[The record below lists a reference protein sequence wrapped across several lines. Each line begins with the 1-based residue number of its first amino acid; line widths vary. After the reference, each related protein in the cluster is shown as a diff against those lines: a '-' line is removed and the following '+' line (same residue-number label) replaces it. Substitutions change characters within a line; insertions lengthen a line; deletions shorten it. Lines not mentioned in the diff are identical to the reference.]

1 MPFISGEVHMKKTLL
16 TTSCIATLG
25 LCAVPALA
33 QTATPQAAAEQ
44 DNAGLGEIIVTAQRR
59 EENLQKAAIAVS
71 AVSADQLVRGGVT
84 DTTQLTNLVPSLQIA
99 KAAGPYALFYL
110 RGVGNF
116 NANALSDS
124 AIAFNIDGVFVAR
137 PSSTGGVLYDIDRIE
152 VLKGPQGT
160 LYGRNATGG
169 AVNVIT
175 RKPQLGKFGGDASVS
190 YGNYDAIQFN
200 GALNAPL
207 GERAAVR
214 VAGQYVKHD
223 GYMSDGTSDQNDLSG
238 RIQLKFEAS
247 DAITINLGGDY
258 YRQKGRGLGS
268 TVLTDAVTDR
278 RVGITDPRSRP
289 AFNGVYFFPSGNTL
303 QLPPND
309 QFVDTNSWGVYGS
322 LDADIG
328 FADLTVIPAYRGGSI
343 NYRATTPSF
352 LINQREKDKQFT
364 LETRLASKS
373 DGSFEWLLGAF
384 YIKEDIN
391 VPLASF
397 NQQVSGSV
405 QSFFPKTES
414 YAGFA
419 RATYKLTD
427 RFRVTGGIRYT
438 HESKKFDGTFNT
450 ATLLCGGTV
459 LTGVTGITGN
469 CFGAPLLANTPGQGF
484 LYLPSGAP
492 VPFAP
497 FGLGANFPGGPAT
510 TPSFF
515 TARQFQNHNRASF
528 NKTTWR
534 AGVEYD
540 VADRSLLYA
549 SVETGFKSGGFFFT
563 TDNPVYDPE
572 TIQAWTVGSKNRFFD
587 NRLQLNVELFYW
599 KYKGQQV
606 SSVSRDSGGN
616 VVFATRNIGASTNKG
631 LEIEAIAKPGR
642 NTQVSMNLQYL
653 DARYDSFVY
662 TTPNNSPQVP
672 GLLTLAPPTAN
683 CPFNLGTPTTVY
695 IQDCSGRRPVNAP
708 EWVASFGVQQT
719 VPLGDWKLVL
729 NASTRLQSDV
739 ITGLEYLPAQTQD
752 GYTNS
757 DASITLAQADDRYFV
772 TAYVNNIENND
783 IIGNSFPNPF
793 GGAALLAGSLRPPR
807 TYGIRAGVKF

>member
-1 MPFISGEVHMKKTLL
+1 MKKTLL
-16 TTSCIATLG
+16 ASCCIVSLG
-25 LCAVPALA
+25 FGLAPAMA
-33 QTATPQAAAEQ
+33 QTAASEPSAET
-44 DNAGLGEIIVTAQRR
+44 DNAGISDIIVTAQRR

-71 AVSADQLVRGGVT
+71 AVSPDQLVRGGVT
-84 DTTQLTNLVPSLQIA
+84 DPTQLTNLVPSLQIA

-124 AIAFNIDGVFVAR
+124 AIAFNLDGVFVAR

-169 AVNVIT
+169 AINIIT
-175 RKPQLGKFGGDASVS
+175 RKPELGKLGGDVSVS
-190 YGNYDAIQFN
+190 YGNHDAIQFN

-207 GERAAVR
+207 GARAAVR

-223 GYMSDGTSDQNDLSG
+223 GYMTDGTNDQDDLAG
-238 RIQLKFEAS
+238 RIQLKVEAS
-247 DAITINLGGDY
+247 DAITIILGGDY

-268 TVLTDAVTDR
+268 TILTDAVTDR
-278 RVGITDPRSRP
+278 RVGLGDPLTRP
-289 AFNGVYFFPSGNTL
+289 AFNGTYFFPSGNIL

-309 QFVDTNSWGVYGS
+309 SFVDNNSWGIYAS
-322 LDADIG
+322 LDADLG
-328 FADLTVIPAYRGGSI
+328 FADLTVIPAYRGASI
-343 NYRATTPSF
+343 NFRSTTPSF

-373 DGSFEWLLGAF
+373 EGPFEWLLGAF
-384 YIKEDIN
+384 YIKENID
-391 VPLASF
+391 VPLASY

-405 QSFFPKTES
+405 QSYFPRTES

-419 RATYKLTD
+419 RVTYKLSD
-427 RFRVTGGIRYT
+427 EFRVTGGIRYT
-438 HESKKFDGTFNT
+438 KEKKTFDGTFQT
-450 ATLLCGGTV
+450 AAILCGGTV
-459 LTGVTGITGN
+459 LRATGAPVTN
-469 CFGAPLLANTPGQGF
+469 CFGAPLLANTPTQGYP
-484 LYLPSGAP
+484 LLPTGAP

-497 FGLGANFPGGPAT
+497 FGTGAAFPGGPAT

-515 TARQFQNHNRASF
+515 TARQFLNNNRASF

-540 VADRSLLYA
+540 VAERSLLYA
-549 SVETGFKSGGFFFT
+549 SYETGFKSGGFFFT
-563 TDNPVYDPE
+563 TDNPVYQPE
-572 TIQAWTVGSKNRFFD
+572 TIKAWTAGSKNRFLD

-599 KYKGQQV
+599 KYRGQQV
-606 SSVSRDSGGN
+606 SSISRDSSGN

-631 LEIEAIAKPGR
+631 IEIEAIAKPGS

-653 DARYDSFVY
+653 DAKYDSFIY

-672 GLLTLAPPTAN
+672 GLLTSAPPTAN
-683 CPFNLGTPTTVY
+683 CPFTLGNPTTVY
-695 IQDCSGRRPVNAP
+695 IQDCSGKRPVSAP
-708 EWVASFGVQQT
+708 KWVASFGVQQT
-719 VPLGDWKLVL
+719 VPLGAWNMVL
-729 NASTRLQSDV
+729 NASTRFQSNV
-739 ITGLEYLPAQTQD
+739 ITGLEYLAVQRQD
-752 GYTNS
+752 GYSTT
-757 DASITLAQADDRYFV
+757 DVSITLAQADDRYYL
-772 TAYVNNIENND
+772 TAFINNIEDND

-793 GGAALLAGSLRPPR
+793 GGAGLVAGSLRPPR
-807 TYGIRAGVKF
+807 TYGLRAGLKF

>member
-1 MPFISGEVHMKKTLL
+1 MKKTLL
-16 TTSCIATLG
+16 ATSCLVTLG
-25 LCAVPALA
+25 FGMAQAMA
-33 QTATPQAAAEQ
+33 QTASPQASTQEE
-44 DNAGLGEIIVTAQRR
+44 NAGLSDIIVTAQRR

-71 AVSADQLVRGGVT
+71 AVSPDQLARGGVT
-84 DTTQLTNLVPSLQIA
+84 DPTQLTNLVPSLQIA

-124 AIAFNIDGVFVAR
+124 AIAFNLDGVFVAR

-169 AVNVIT
+169 AINIIT
-175 RKPQLGKFGGDASVS
+175 RKPELGKFGGNASVS

-223 GYMSDGTSDQNDLSG
+223 GYMTDGTNDQDDLAG
-238 RIQLKFEAS
+238 RLQLKFEAS

-268 TVLTDAVTDR
+268 TILTDAVTDR
-278 RVGITDPRSRP
+278 RVGLGDPRTRP
-289 AFNGVYFFPSGNTL
+289 AFNGTYFFPSGNIL

-309 QFVDTNSWGVYGS
+309 SFVDNNSWGVYAS
-322 LDADIG
+322 LDADLG
-328 FADLTVIPAYRGGSI
+328 FADLTVIPAYRGASI
-343 NYRATTPSF
+343 NFRSTAPSF

-373 DGSFEWLLGAF
+373 DGPFEWMLGAF
-384 YIKEDIN
+384 YIKEKID
-391 VPLASF
+391 VPLASY

-405 QSFFPKTES
+405 QSYFPRTES

-419 RATYKLTD
+419 RVTYKLSD
-427 RFRVTGGIRYT
+427 DFRVTGGIRYT
-438 HESKKFDGTFNT
+438 EEKKTFDGTFQT
-450 ATLLCGGTV
+450 ATILCGGTA
-459 LTGVTGITGN
+459 LRPTGAPVTN
-469 CFGAPLLANTPGQGF
+469 CFGAPLLANTPTQGYP
-484 LYLPSGAP
+484 LLPTGAP

-497 FGLGANFPGGPAT
+497 FGTGAAFPGGPAT
-510 TPSFF
+510 TPAFF
-515 TARQFQNHNRASF
+515 TGRQFLNNNRDSF
-528 NKTTWR
+528 SKVTWR

-540 VADRSLLYA
+540 VAERSLLYA
-549 SVETGFKSGGFFFT
+549 SYETGFKSGGFFFT
-563 TDNPVYDPE
+563 TDDPTYNPE
-572 TIQAWTVGSKNRFFD
+572 TIKAWTVGSKNRFLD

-599 KYKGQQV
+599 KYRDQQV
-606 SSVSRDSGGN
+606 SSATRDSRGN
-616 VVFATRNIGASTNKG
+616 VVFATRNVGSSTNKG
-631 LEIEAIAKPGR
+631 FEVEAIAQPGS

-653 DARYDSFVY
+653 DAKYDSFVF

-672 GLLTLAPPTAN
+672 GLLTSAPPTAN
-683 CPFNLGTPTTVY
+683 CPFTLGNPPTVY
-695 IQDCSGRRPVNAP
+695 IQNCSGKRPVSAP
-708 EWVASFGVQQT
+708 KWVASFGIQQT
-719 VPLGDWKLVL
+719 VPLGDWNLVL
-729 NASTRLQSDV
+729 NASTRFQSDV
-739 ITGLEYLPAQTQD
+739 ITGLEYLAVQTQD
-752 GYTNS
+752 GYSTS
-757 DASITLAQADDRYFV
+757 DASITLAADEDRYYL
-772 TAYVNNIENND
+772 TAYVNNIEDND

-793 GGAALLAGSLRPPR
+793 GGAGLVAGSLRPPR

>member
-1 MPFISGEVHMKKTLL
+1 MKKKLL
-16 TTSCIATLG
+16 ITSCIVSLG
-25 LCAVPALA
+25 LGVAPAFA
-33 QTATPQAAAEQ
+33 QTAAPEASAE
-44 DNAGLGEIIVTAQRR
+44 DENAGLTDIIVTAQRR

-71 AVSADQLVRGGVT
+71 AVSSDQLVQGGVN
-84 DTTQLTNLVPSLQIA
+84 DPTQLTNIVPSLQIA

-124 AIAFNIDGVFVAR
+124 AIAFNVDGVFVAR

-169 AVNVIT
+169 AINIIT
-175 RKPQLGKFGGDASVS
+175 RKPELGTFGGDASVS

-223 GYMSDGTSDQNDLSG
+223 GYMTDGTSDQDDLAG

-247 DAITINLGGDY
+247 DTITINLGGDY
-258 YRQKGRGLGS
+258 YRQKGKGVGS
-268 TVLTDAVTDR
+268 TVLTDAVSNR
-278 RVGITDPRSRP
+278 RVGNTDPLSRP
-289 AFNGVYFFPSGNTL
+289 AFNGVYFFPSGNIL

-309 QFVDTNSWGVYGS
+309 TFLDNDSWGVYAS
-322 LDADIG
+322 LDADLG
-328 FADLTVIPAYRGGSI
+328 FADLTVIPSYRGASI

-352 LINQREKDKQFT
+352 IINQREKDKQFT

-373 DGSFEWLLGAF
+373 DGPLEWLLGAF
-384 YIKEDIN
+384 YIKENID
-391 VPLASF
+391 VPLASY

-405 QSFFPKTES
+405 QSYFPTTES

-427 RFRVTGGIRYT
+427 TFRVTGGIRYT
-438 HESKKFDGTFNT
+438 HEKKTFDGTFTT
-450 ATLLCGGTV
+450 ATILCGGTA
-459 LTGVTGITGN
+459 LRPTGAPVTN
-469 CFGAPLLANTPGQGF
+469 CFGAPLLANTPTLGIP
-484 LYLPSGAP
+484 LLPTGAP
-492 VPFAP
+492 VPFSPNGVGAP
-497 FGLGANFPGGPAT
+497 FPGGPAT
-510 TPSFF
+510 TPSFIS
-515 TARQFQNHNRASF
+515 ASQFKNNNRDSF
-528 NKTTWR
+528 NKATWR

-540 VADRSLLYA
+540 VGERSLLYA
-549 SVETGFKSGGFFFT
+549 SYETGFKSGGFFFT
-563 TDNPVYDPE
+563 TDNPAYDPE
-572 TIQAWTVGSKNRFFD
+572 TIKAWTVGSKNRFLD
-587 NRLQLNVELFYW
+587 NRLQLNVELFHW
-599 KYKGQQV
+599 KYRDQQV
-606 SSVSRDSGGN
+606 SSATRDSRGN
-616 VVFATRNIGASTNKG
+616 VVFATRNVGASTNKG
-631 LEIEAIAKPGR
+631 FEVEAIAKPGR

-653 DARYDSFVY
+653 DAKYDSFVY

-672 GLLTLAPPTAN
+672 GLLTSVPPTAN
-683 CPFNLGTPTTVY
+683 CPFTLGSPATVY
-695 IQDCSGRRPVNAP
+695 VQDCSGKRPANAP

-729 NASTRLQSDV
+729 NASTRFQSDV
-739 ITGLEYLPAQTQD
+739 FTGLEYLPSQNQD
-752 GYTNS
+752 GYSTS

-783 IIGNSFPNPF
+783 IVGNSFPNPF
-793 GGAALLAGSLRPPR
+793 GGAGLVVGSLRPPR

>member
-1 MPFISGEVHMKKTLL
+1 MKKTLL
-16 TTSCIATLG
+16 ATSCIASIG
-25 LCAVPALA
+25 ALA
-33 QTATPQAAAEQ
+33 APAFSQSTTPQAAEEAET
-44 DNAGLGEIIVTAQRR
+44 GLSEIIVTAQRR

-71 AVSADQLVRGGVT
+71 AVSPEQLVNAGVT
-84 DTTQLTNLVPSLQIA
+84 DPTQLTNLVPSLQIA

-137 PSSTGGVLYDIDRIE
+137 PSSTSGVLYDIDRIE

-169 AVNVIT
+169 AINIIT
-175 RKPQLGKFGGDASVS
+175 RKPELGKFGGDASVS

-223 GYMSDGTSDQNDLSG
+223 GYLTDGASDQNDLSG
-238 RIQLKFEAS
+238 RLQLKFEAS
-247 DAITINLGGDY
+247 DAITVNIGGDY

-268 TVLTDAVTDR
+268 TILTDGVANR
-278 RVGITDPRSRP
+278 RVGIGDPLSRP
-289 AFNGVYFFPSGNTL
+289 AFNSVYFFPAGNIL

-309 QFVDTNSWGVYGS
+309 SFVDNNSWGVYAT
-322 LDADIG
+322 LDTDVG
-328 FADLTVIPAYRGGSI
+328 FADLTVTPAYRGGSI
-343 NYRATTPSF
+343 NYRSTTPSF
-352 LINQREKDKQFT
+352 LINQREKNRQFT
-364 LETRLASKS
+364 LETRLASKT
-373 DGSFEWLLGAF
+373 DGPFEWLLGAF
-384 YIKEDIN
+384 YIKEDID

-405 QSFFPKTES
+405 QSFFPTTES

-419 RATYKLTD
+419 RATYKVTD
-427 RFRVTGGIRYT
+427 KFRLTGGIRYT
-438 HESKKFDGTFNT
+438 YEKKTFDGTFNT
-450 ATLLCGGTV
+450 ASLLCGGTV
-459 LTGVTGITGN
+459 LRASPRDPVRN
-469 CFGAPLLANTPGQGF
+469 CFGAPLLPNTPTQGYPF
-484 LYLPSGAP
+484 LPNGTP
-492 VPFAP
+492 VPFSP
-497 FGLGANFPGGPAT
+497 FGLGALFPGGPPAT
-510 TPSFF
+510 PTFLSI
-515 TARQFQNHNRASF
+515 RQLRNNNRATF

-549 SVETGFKSGGFFFT
+549 SYETGFKSGGFFFT
-563 TDNPVYDPE
+563 ADNPVYDPE
-572 TIQAWTVGSKNRFFD
+572 TIEAWTVGSKNRFLD
-587 NRLQLNVELFYW
+587 NRLQLNLELFYW
-599 KYKGQQV
+599 KYKGQQI
-606 SSVSRDSGGN
+606 SSISRDSGGN

-672 GLLTLAPPTAN
+672 GLLTSVPPTAN
-683 CPFNLGTPTTVY
+683 CPFTLGNPTTVY
-695 IQDCSGRRPVNAP
+695 VQDCSGRRPVNAP
-708 EWVASFGVQQT
+708 PWVASIGVQQI
-719 VPLGDWKLVL
+719 VPLGDWKLVF
-729 NASTRLQSDV
+729 NASTRFQSDV
-739 ITGLEYLPAQTQD
+739 ITGLEYLSSQTQD
-752 GYTNS
+752 GYSNS
-757 DASITLAQADDRYFV
+757 DASITFAQADDRYFF

-793 GGAALLAGSLRPPR
+793 GGAALVAGSLRPPR

>member
-1 MPFISGEVHMKKTLL
+1 MKKTLL
-16 TTSCIATLG
+16 ATSCIVSLG
-25 LCAVPALA
+25 FAVVPALA
-33 QTATPQAAAEQ
+33 QTATPQTSADEQ
-44 DNAGLGEIIVTAQRR
+44 STGIGEIIVTAQRR

-71 AVSADQLVRGGVT
+71 AVSSDQLVQGGVN
-84 DTTQLTNLVPSLQIA
+84 DPTQLTNLVPSLQIA

-124 AIAFNIDGVFVAR
+124 AIAFNVDGVFVAR

-169 AVNVIT
+169 AINIIT
-175 RKPQLGKFGGDASVS
+175 RKPELGKFGGDASVS

-223 GYMSDGTSDQNDLSG
+223 GYMTDGTSDQDDLAG

-247 DAITINLGGDY
+247 DTITINLGGDY
-258 YRQKGRGLGS
+258 YRQKGRGIGS
-268 TVLTDAVTDR
+268 TVLTDAVTNR
-278 RVGITDPRSRP
+278 RVGNTDPLSRP
-289 AFNGVYFFPSGNTL
+289 AFNGVYFFPSGNIL

-309 QFVDTNSWGVYGS
+309 GFLDNNSWGVYAS
-322 LDADIG
+322 LDADLG
-328 FADLTVIPAYRGGSI
+328 FADLTVIPSYRGASI

-352 LINQREKDKQFT
+352 IINQREKDKQFT
-364 LETRLASKS
+364 VETRLASKS
-373 DGSFEWLLGAF
+373 DGPFEWLLGAF
-384 YIKEDIN
+384 YIKENID
-391 VPLASF
+391 VPLASY

-405 QSFFPKTES
+405 QSYFPTTES

-427 RFRVTGGIRYT
+427 KFRVTGGIRYT
-438 HESKKFDGTFNT
+438 HEKKTFDGTFTT
-450 ATLLCGGTV
+450 ATILCGGTV
-459 LTGVTGITGN
+459 LRPTNAPVTN
-469 CFGAPLLANTPGQGF
+469 CFGAPMLANTPTLGIP
-484 LYLPSGAP
+484 LLPDGTP
-492 VPFAP
+492 VPFSSNGVGAP
-497 FGLGANFPGGPAT
+497 FPGGPAT
-510 TPSFF
+510 TPSFIS
-515 TARQFQNHNRASF
+515 ALQFKNNNRDSF
-528 NKTTWR
+528 NKVTWR

-540 VADRSLLYA
+540 VGERSLLYA
-549 SVETGFKSGGFFFT
+549 SYETGFKSGGFFFT
-563 TDNPVYDPE
+563 TDNPAYDPE
-572 TIQAWTVGSKNRFFD
+572 TIKAWTVGSKNRFLD

-599 KYKGQQV
+599 KYRDQQV
-606 SSVSRDSGGN
+606 SSATRDSRGN
-616 VVFATRNIGASTNKG
+616 VVFATRNVGASTNKG
-631 LEIEAIAKPGR
+631 FEVEAIAKPGR

-653 DARYDSFVY
+653 DAKYDSFVY

-672 GLLTLAPPTAN
+672 GLLTSVPPTAN
-683 CPFNLGTPTTVY
+683 CPFTLGNPATVY
-695 IQDCSGRRPVNAP
+695 VQDCSGKRPANAP

-729 NASTRLQSDV
+729 NASIRFQSDV
-739 ITGLEYLPAQTQD
+739 FTGLEYLPTQNQD
-752 GYTNS
+752 GYSTS

-783 IIGNSFPNPF
+783 IVGNSFPNPF
-793 GGAALLAGSLRPPR
+793 GGAGLVVGSLRAPR

>member
-1 MPFISGEVHMKKTLL
+1 MKKKLL
-16 TTSCIATLG
+16 ITSCIVSLG
-25 LCAVPALA
+25 LGVAPAFA
-33 QTATPQAAAEQ
+33 QTAAPEASVE
-44 DNAGLGEIIVTAQRR
+44 DENAGITDIIVTAQRR

-71 AVSADQLVRGGVT
+71 AVSSDQLVRGGVN
-84 DTTQLTNLVPSLQIA
+84 DPTQLTNLVPSLQIA

-124 AIAFNIDGVFVAR
+124 AIAFNVDGVFVAR

-169 AVNVIT
+169 AINIIT
-175 RKPQLGKFGGDASVS
+175 RKPELRKFGVDASVS

-223 GYMSDGTSDQNDLSG
+223 GYMTDGTSDQDDLAG
-238 RIQLKFEAS
+238 RVQLKFEAS
-247 DAITINLGGDY
+247 DTITINLGGDY

-268 TVLTDAVTDR
+268 TVLTDAVTNR
-278 RVGITDPRSRP
+278 RVGNTDPLSRP
-289 AFNGVYFFPSGNTL
+289 AFNSIYFFPSGNIL

-309 QFVDTNSWGVYGS
+309 TFLDNNSWGVYAS
-322 LDADIG
+322 VDADLG
-328 FADLTVIPAYRGGSI
+328 FADLTVIPSYRGSSI
-343 NYRATTPSF
+343 NYRSTSPSF
-352 LINQREKDKQFT
+352 IINQREKDKQFT

-373 DGSFEWLLGAF
+373 DGPFEWLLGAF
-384 YIKEDIN
+384 YIKENID
-391 VPLASF
+391 VPLASY

-405 QSFFPKTES
+405 QSYFPTTES

-427 RFRVTGGIRYT
+427 TFRVTGGIRYT
-438 HESKKFDGTFNT
+438 HEKKTFDGTFTT
-450 ATLLCGGTV
+450 ATILCGGTA
-459 LTGVTGITGN
+459 LRPTGAPVTN
-469 CFGAPLLANTPGQGF
+469 CFGAPLLANTPTLGIP
-484 LYLPSGAP
+484 LLPTGAP
-492 VPFAP
+492 VPFSAN
-497 FGLGANFPGGPAT
+497 GLGAPFPGGPAT
-510 TPSFF
+510 TPTFIS
-515 TARQFQNHNRASF
+515 ASQFKNNNRDTF
-528 NKTTWR
+528 NKVTWR

-540 VADRSLLYA
+540 IGERSLLYA
-549 SVETGFKSGGFFFT
+549 SYETGFKSGGFFFT
-563 TDNPVYDPE
+563 TDNPAYDPE
-572 TIQAWTVGSKNRFFD
+572 TIKAWTVGSKNRFLD
-587 NRLQLNVELFYW
+587 NRLQINVELFHW
-599 KYKGQQV
+599 KYRDQQV
-606 SSVSRDSGGN
+606 SSATRDSRGN
-616 VVFATRNIGASTNKG
+616 VVFATRNVGASTNKG
-631 LEIEAIAKPGR
+631 VEVEAIAKPGP

-653 DARYDSFVY
+653 DAKYDSFVY

-672 GLLTLAPPTAN
+672 GLLTSVPPTAN
-683 CPFNLGTPTTVY
+683 CPFTLGNPATVY
-695 IQDCSGRRPVNAP
+695 VQDCSGKRPANAP

-719 VPLGDWKLVL
+719 VPMGDWKLVL
-729 NASTRLQSDV
+729 NASTRFQSDV
-739 ITGLEYLPAQTQD
+739 FTGLEYLPTQNQD
-752 GYTNS
+752 GYSTS

-772 TAYVNNIENND
+772 TAYVNNIENSD

-793 GGAALLAGSLRPPR
+793 GGAGLVVGSLRPPR